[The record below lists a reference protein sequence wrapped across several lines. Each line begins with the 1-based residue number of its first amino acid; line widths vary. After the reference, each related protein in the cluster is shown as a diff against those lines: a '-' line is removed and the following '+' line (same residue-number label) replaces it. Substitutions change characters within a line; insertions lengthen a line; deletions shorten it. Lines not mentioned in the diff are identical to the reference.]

1 MSYVFYYALLRIII
15 YKNMIIIININ
26 YYYYVLVPCTRGAVR
41 KNRLSQFRE
50 FSYDI
55 SHVG

>member
-1 MSYVFYYALLRIII
+1 LLHI
-15 YKNMIIIININ
+15 
-26 YYYYVLVPCTRGAVR
+26 LLATTRGAVR

-55 SHVG
+55 SHVD